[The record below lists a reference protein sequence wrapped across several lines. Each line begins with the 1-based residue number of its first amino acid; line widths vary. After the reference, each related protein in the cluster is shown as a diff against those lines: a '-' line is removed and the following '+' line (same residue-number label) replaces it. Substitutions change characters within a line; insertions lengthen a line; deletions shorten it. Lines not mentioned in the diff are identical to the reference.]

1 MVGAA
6 WWELGSPRDS
16 GGWSHGTDKA
26 PAWDGAI
33 PAESDVEKYPS
44 FISPALSLPLAPYP
58 TSVTWKPAGKGPWK
72 CDFMQYRAQQ
82 SLVRQGRNRKKW
94 ISEWPIMWIEVII
107 FPDVQQFLH
116 SIIYLFIALSDNLRI
131 AHSVQN
137 NLFFSFNIYLELVRL
152 FQASFWVNFLLP
164 LILLCGQRLWQR
176 FSHFVYKV
184 TFWILDKLL
193 FYSA

>member
-82 SLVRQGRNRKKW
+82 SLVRQGRNKKKW

-107 FPDVQQFLH
+107 FLDVQQFLH
-116 SIIYLFIALSDNLRI
+116 SIIYSLRCQIIYVLPTLCKIIFFLALTYTWNLLDYSKP
-131 AHSVQN
+131 HS
-137 NLFFSFNIYLELVRL
+137 E
-152 FQASFWVNFLLP
+152 
-164 LILLCGQRLWQR
+164 
-176 FSHFVYKV
+176 
-184 TFWILDKLL
+184 
-193 FYSA
+193 